1 MQYTV
6 CAIITIIR
14 RAILLKASQSDALI
28 AKISVTLQSYTYSFY
43 LKSSLAL
50 ALPLPVP
57 LPSTSCY

>member
-6 CAIITIIR
+6 CATITIIR
-14 RAILLKASQSDALI
+14 RVILLKASQSDALI

-43 LKSSLAL
+43 LKSSLSL
-50 ALPLPVP
+50 ALPLAVP